1 MSESDVSEIM
11 SAVLLEF
18 PLKLID
24 VTAPRWLQAL
34 SRDNGIIKELIG
46 RECTIDG
53 DGIYGHSCTILD
65 ADDEWVKLIVHE
77 KKSDSTMIV
86 RLDNIDSITL
96 D

>member
-1 MSESDVSEIM
+1 MSSVFKDMDQDDRLDALERKVKKLERNANGGSKM
-11 SAVLLEF
+11 S
-18 PLKLID
+18 
-24 VTAPRWLQAL
+24 
-34 SRDNGIIKELIG
+34 GIIKELIV

>member
-1 MSESDVSEIM
+1 MDQDDRLDTLERKVKKLERNVNGGSKMS
-11 SAVLLEF
+11 
-18 PLKLID
+18 
-24 VTAPRWLQAL
+24 
-34 SRDNGIIKELIG
+34 GIIKDLIG
-46 RECTIDG
+46 MECTIDG

>member
-1 MSESDVSEIM
+1 MSSVFKDMDQDDRLDTLERKVKKLERNANGGNKM
-11 SAVLLEF
+11 S
-18 PLKLID
+18 
-24 VTAPRWLQAL
+24 
-34 SRDNGIIKELIG
+34 GIIKELIG

-53 DGIYGHSCTILD
+53 DGIYGNSCTILD
-65 ADDEWVKLIVHE
+65 ADDDWVKLIVHE

>member
-1 MSESDVSEIM
+1 MSSVFKDMDQDDRLDTLERKVKKLERNANGGSKM
-11 SAVLLEF
+11 S
-18 PLKLID
+18 
-24 VTAPRWLQAL
+24 
-34 SRDNGIIKELIG
+34 GIIKELIV

>member
-1 MSESDVSEIM
+1 MSSVFKDMDQDDRLDTLERKVKKLERNVNGGSKM
-11 SAVLLEF
+11 S
-18 PLKLID
+18 
-24 VTAPRWLQAL
+24 
-34 SRDNGIIKELIG
+34 GIIKDLIG
-46 RECTIDG
+46 MECTIDG

-65 ADDEWVKLIVHE
+65 ADDEWVKLIIHE

>member
-1 MSESDVSEIM
+1 MTDLTLWKKKVKKLERNANGGNKMS
-11 SAVLLEF
+11 
-18 PLKLID
+18 
-24 VTAPRWLQAL
+24 
-34 SRDNGIIKELIG
+34 GIIKELIG

-53 DGIYGHSCTILD
+53 DGYYNTRCTVLD
-65 ADDEWVKLIVHE
+65 ADDEWVKLIIHE

>member
-1 MSESDVSEIM
+1 MSSVFKDMDQDDRLNTLERKVKKLERNVNGGSKM
-11 SAVLLEF
+11 S
-18 PLKLID
+18 
-24 VTAPRWLQAL
+24 
-34 SRDNGIIKELIG
+34 GIIKDLICM
-46 RECTIDG
+46 ECTIDG

>member
-1 MSESDVSEIM
+1 MSSVFKDMDQDDRLDTLERKVKKLERNANGGSKM
-11 SAVLLEF
+11 S
-18 PLKLID
+18 
-24 VTAPRWLQAL
+24 
-34 SRDNGIIKELIG
+34 GIIKELIG

-53 DGIYGHSCTILD
+53 DGYYNTRCTVLD
-65 ADDEWVKLIVHE
+65 ADDEWVKLIIHE

>member
-1 MSESDVSEIM
+1 MSSVFKDMDQDDRLDTLEIKVKKLERNVNGGSKM
-11 SAVLLEF
+11 S
-18 PLKLID
+18 
-24 VTAPRWLQAL
+24 
-34 SRDNGIIKELIG
+34 GIIKDLIG
-46 RECTIDG
+46 MECTIDG

-65 ADDEWVKLIVHE
+65 ADDEWVKLIIHE

>member
-1 MSESDVSEIM
+1 MTDLMLWKEKSRNLREMQMGGSKMS
-11 SAVLLEF
+11 
-18 PLKLID
+18 
-24 VTAPRWLQAL
+24 
-34 SRDNGIIKELIG
+34 GIIKELIG

-53 DGIYGHSCTILD
+53 NELYGHSCTILD
-65 ADDEWVKLIVHE
+65 VDDEWVKLIVHE

>member
-1 MSESDVSEIM
+1 MSSVFKDMDQDDRLDTLGKKVKKLERNANGGNKM
-11 SAVLLEF
+11 S
-18 PLKLID
+18 
-24 VTAPRWLQAL
+24 
-34 SRDNGIIKELIG
+34 GIIKELIG

-53 DGIYGHSCTILD
+53 DGYYNTRCTVLD
-65 ADDEWVKLIVHE
+65 ADDEWVKLIIHE